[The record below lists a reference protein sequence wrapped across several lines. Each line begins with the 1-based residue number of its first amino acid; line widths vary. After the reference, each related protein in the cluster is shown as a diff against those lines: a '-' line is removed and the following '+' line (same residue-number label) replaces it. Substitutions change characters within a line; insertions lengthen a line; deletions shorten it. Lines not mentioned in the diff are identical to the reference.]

1 MLWWVL
7 AELIPGEDE
16 LIFAESSQ
24 ILVCH
29 HPALNE
35 ARCEFLQHLEE
46 AQTEIQVITNEP
58 FPMFMVRH

>member
-46 AQTEIQVITNEP
+46 AQTEIQVIINEP
-58 FPMFMVRH
+58 FLIFMVRH

>member
-24 ILVCH
+24 IFVCH

-58 FPMFMVRH
+58 FPMFVVRH